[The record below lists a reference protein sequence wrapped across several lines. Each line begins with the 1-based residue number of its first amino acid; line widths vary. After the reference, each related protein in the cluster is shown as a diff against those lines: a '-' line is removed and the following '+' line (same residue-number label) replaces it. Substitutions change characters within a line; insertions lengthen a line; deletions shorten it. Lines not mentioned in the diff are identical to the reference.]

1 MTKEDILQAIGEID
15 ENMALQAEEKM
26 GVGKMNGKKLAVLAV
41 AAALLLSCVTGAF
54 AATNETVND
63 LLYRVWPWAAQA
75 LKPVN
80 LSCEDQGIRMEVVS
94 ASLQGNEAFVT
105 LAMQDLT
112 GDRLDETMDLFDSA
126 DLQLPYDG
134 SGTCTMLSY
143 DPDTKTAAFALYMK
157 FAQAPAD
164 TGKVTFTVSR
174 FLSHK
179 RENTVDLTSLI
190 GDIQEA
196 ETVPVPRPVRG
207 SAGKEEAEFNKA
219 GSLKV
224 LNPENSLEIPVT
236 EGVTLTG
243 VGLSDG
249 ILHVQMRYSDIFH
262 TDNHGFLI
270 LKDKDG
276 NEYGNGELPY
286 GISNINW
293 FDRETNG
300 VAFSDSWEE
309 YFFAEYPENLSD
321 AVLIGEFCTADPAT
335 EGNWAVTFPLD
346 DIRP

>member
-1 MTKEDILQAIGEID
+1 MTREDLLQAIGEID
-15 ENMALQAEEKM
+15 ENMALQAEEEKR
-26 GVGKMNGKKLAVLAV
+26 VRKMNGKKLVVLAV

-63 LLYRVWPWAAQA
+63 LLYKVWPWAAQA

-80 LSCEDQGIRMEVVS
+80 LSSEDQGIRMEVVS
-94 ASLQGNEAFVT
+94 AFLQGNEVFVT
-105 LAMQDLT
+105 LTMRDLT

-126 DLQLPYDG
+126 NLQLPYDG

-157 FAQAPAD
+157 FAQTPTE
-164 TGKVTFTVSR
+164 TGKVTFSVKR

-179 RENTVDLTSLI
+179 RETTVDLTSLI
-190 GDIQEA
+190 GEIREA
-196 ETVPVPRPVRG
+196 ETVPVPRRVRG
-207 SAGKEEAEFNKA
+207 MAGKEEAEFNKA

-243 VGLSDG
+243 IGISDG
-249 ILHVQMRYSDIFH
+249 ILHVQMRYDDIYH
-262 TDNHGFLI
+262 TDNHGFVV
-270 LKDKDG
+270 LKDKAG
-276 NEYGNGELPY
+276 NEYGTGEGVD
-286 GISNINW
+286 GISAVSW

-300 VAFSDSWEE
+300 VEFSDSWEE

-321 AVLIGEFCTADPAT
+321 AMLIGEFCTADPAT
-335 EGNWAVTFPLD
+335 EGNWTVTFPLD
-346 DIRP
+346 EIRP